1 VQIIGELNGKKGEA
15 LMLAGGLALRPSELA
30 VFAEVYEVD
39 QFSLGT
45 LILNY
50 DLYST
55 DAFTQFQAAYHLIEQ
70 WLYSDGEGHHACRL
84 CKFAVRSNSVVERSC
99 LDS

>member
-1 VQIIGELNGKKGEA
+1 MQIIGELNGKKGEA
-15 LMLAGGLALRPSELA
+15 LMLVGGLALRPSALA
-30 VFAEVYEVD
+30 EFAEGYEMD

-55 DAFTQFQAAYHLIEQ
+55 DAFTQFQSAYHLIEQ
-70 WLYSDGEGHHACRL
+70 WLYLYGDGQIEWETDDAPEAPEEDIPEDAIL
-84 CKFAVRSNSVVERSC
+84 
-99 LDS
+99 

>member
-1 VQIIGELNGKKGEA
+1 MQIIGELNGKKGEA
-15 LMLAGGLALRPSELA
+15 LMLDGGLALRPSALA
-30 VFAEVYEVD
+30 VFAEGYEMD

-45 LILNY
+45 LIVNY

-70 WLYSDGEGHHACRL
+70 WILWSEEGQIEWETYDAPEAPEEDIPEDAIL
-84 CKFAVRSNSVVERSC
+84 
-99 LDS
+99 

>member
-1 VQIIGELNGKKGEA
+1 MQIIGELNGKKGEA

-70 WLYSDGEGHHACRL
+70 WLYSDGEGQIEWETDDAPEAPEEDIPED
-84 CKFAVRSNSVVERSC
+84 AV
-99 LDS
+99 L